1 MQKSLDLIHI
11 LFVATGFMMNERPEL
26 FPDDH
31 PIVILLKAL
40 DGYPLADSLGKQVNE
55 KSDEEVV
62 TMLYDVLNAAW
73 KKSKR
78 TID

>member
-1 MQKSLDLIHI
+1 MQKSLDLIHV
-11 LFVATGFMMNERPEL
+11 LFVATEFMTNERPEL

-40 DGYPLADSLGKQVNE
+40 DGSPLADSLGKQVNE